1 MSTVKTLIKLSE
13 QMKIWKRYVR
23 TNRSTSYSLIS
34 LLSFSTL
41 GSFTS
46 FVELRNGK
54 PARRSEM
61 GNRFRVRERGNDR
74 ETARKEKEAVGKR
87 VILRWRP
94 LQLRELT
101 SNEKSR
107 PRRNELG
114 RRCFLKAD
122 RVDGKVFRFAYNLR
136 KGDKRKRREVCNP
149 LNLPKL
155 YILLFS

>member
-1 MSTVKTLIKLSE
+1 
-13 QMKIWKRYVR
+13 
-23 TNRSTSYSLIS
+23 
-34 LLSFSTL
+34 
-41 GSFTS
+41 
-46 FVELRNGK
+46 
-54 PARRSEM
+54 M

-74 ETARKEKEAVGKR
+74 ETARKEKEAAGKR

-114 RRCFLKAD
+114 RRRFLKAD

-149 LNLPKL
+149 QSTEALHSFIFLMTK
-155 YILLFS
+155 